1 MPYDRFM
8 SGSDETRL
16 AVAASFIV
24 RDFLCVKPGEQLVI
38 TADTATDPKAVQAL
52 LEAAKVAKARAAVLT
67 IPQLPFQGALA
78 DPYVAEP
85 LGAAVKSCDVW
96 LDLTFPYL
104 GGSKV
109 HADAM
114 AQKRARCLMFHDL
127 DAGGVARLFAG
138 VEFARLFDLQEAVD
152 GVVNRSVGKT
162 CRVTNGAGTDVSFTI
177 GRPATRKIRR
187 IDQPGTYT
195 PPGSAVIYPE
205 IESVRGTVVVDAA
218 FHEYFTLLRSQIRM
232 QVDGKIREV
241 SGGGTDL
248 KVMDR
253 ALKRAGGG
261 KYGHVIHFSHGF
273 HPAARFHGGSFIE
286 SIRAAG
292 CNAVGLGV
300 PWWEPGGGEN
310 HPDAVVTMQS
320 MWIDG
325 EPIVRDGAMVLP
337 ELAKLESQ
345 LEPAPL

>member
-1 MPYDRFM
+1 M

-16 AVAASFIV
+16 AVAANFIV
-24 RDFLCVKPGEQLVI
+24 REFMGVKDGEQMLI
-38 TADTATDPKAVQAL
+38 TADTASDPRAVQAL
-52 LEAAKVAKARAAVLT
+52 LEAGKVQKARVAVLT

-85 LGAAVKSCDVW
+85 VGAALKSCDVW
-96 LDLTFPYL
+96 LDITFPYL
-104 GGSKV
+104 AGSKV

-114 AQKRARCLMFHDL
+114 ALKRARCLQFHDL
-127 DAGGVARLFAG
+127 DAGGIARLFAG
-138 VEFARLFDLQEAVD
+138 VDFARLFDLQEAMDAMVT
-152 GVVNRSVGKT
+152 GATGKT
-162 CRVTNGAGTDVSFTI
+162 CRVTNAAGTDVTFKI

-205 IESVRGTVVVDAA
+205 IETVRGTVVVDAA
-218 FHEYFTLLRSQIRM
+218 FHEYFTLLRSQITLKVNGPI
-232 QVDGKIREV
+232 QEV
-241 SGGGTDL
+241 TGGGTDL

-261 KYGHVIHFSHGF
+261 KYGSIIHFSHGF

-286 SIRAAG
+286 SIRSPG
-292 CNAVGLGV
+292 SNAIGLGT
-300 PWWEPGGGEN
+300 PWWVPGGGEN
-310 HPDAVVTMQS
+310 HPDGVVTMQS

-325 EPIVRDGAMVLP
+325 QQIVRDGVLAPP
-337 ELAKLESQ
+337 ELAKLESR
-345 LEPAPL
+345 LEPLAV

>member
-1 MPYDRFM
+1 M
-8 SGSDETRL
+8 SGCDQTKL
-16 AVAASFIV
+16 AVAATFIV
-24 RDFLCVKPGEQLVI
+24 RDFMCVKAGEQLLI
-38 TADTATDPKAVQAL
+38 TADTASDPVAVQAL
-52 LEAAKVAKARAAVLT
+52 LEAAKVQKARAAVVT

-78 DPYVAEP
+78 DPYVPEP

-96 LDLTFPYL
+96 LDITFPYL
-104 GGSKV
+104 AGSKV
-109 HADAM
+109 HDEAM
-114 AQKRARCLMFHDL
+114 KQKRARCLMFHDL
-127 DAGGVARLFAG
+127 DGGGIARLFAG
-138 VEFARLFDLQEAVD
+138 VDFERLFDLQEAMD
-152 GVVNRSVGKT
+152 GVVNASTGKT
-162 CRVTNGAGTDVSFTI
+162 CRVTNAAGTDVTFTI

-232 QVDGKIREV
+232 QVDGRIREI

-261 KYGHVIHFSHGF
+261 KYGSIIHFSHGF
-273 HPAARFHGGSFIE
+273 HPAARFHAGSFIE
-286 SIRAAG
+286 SIRAPG
-292 CNAVGLGV
+292 NNAVGLGI

-325 EPIVRDGAMVLP
+325 QQVVRDGAFALP
-337 ELAKLESQ
+337 ELARLEAA
-345 LEPAPL
+345 LEPVAS

>member
-1 MPYDRFM
+1 MT
-8 SGSDETRL
+8 GSDETRL
-16 AVAASFIV
+16 AVAANFIV
-24 RDFLCVKPGEQLVI
+24 RDFMCVKPGESLLI
-38 TADTATDPKAVQAL
+38 TADTASDPLAVQAL

-85 LGAAVKSCDVW
+85 LEAAVKSCDVW
-96 LDLTFPYL
+96 LDITFPYL
-104 GGSKV
+104 AGSKA
-109 HADAM
+109 HDQAM
-114 AQKRARCLMFHDL
+114 KLKRARCLMFHDL
-127 DAGGVARLFAG
+127 DGGGIARIFAG
-138 VEFARLFDLQEAVD
+138 VNFERLFDLQEAVD
-152 GVVNRSVGKT
+152 ALVNRSTGKQ

-177 GRPATRKIRR
+177 GRAATRKIRR
-187 IDQPGTYT
+187 VDKPGTYT

-232 QVDGKIREV
+232 VVDGRIREV
-241 SGGGTDL
+241 AGGGNDL

-261 KYGHVIHFSHGF
+261 QYGSIIHFSHGF

-292 CNAVGLGV
+292 NNAVGLGI

-325 EPIVRDGAMVLP
+325 EPIVREGALVLA
-337 ELAKLESQ
+337 ELAKLEST
-345 LEPAPL
+345 LEPLAA

>member
-1 MPYDRFM
+1 M
-8 SGSDETRL
+8 SGADQTRL

-24 RDFLCVKPGEQLVI
+24 REFLGVKPREQLVI
-38 TADTATDPKAVQAL
+38 TADTASDPLAVQAL
-52 LEAAKVAKARAAVLT
+52 LEAAKLAKARAAVLT

-85 LGAAVKSCDVW
+85 LAAAVKSCDVW
-96 LDLTFPYL
+96 LDITFPYL
-104 GGSKV
+104 AGSKV

-114 AQKRARCLMFHDL
+114 ALKRARCLMFHDL
-127 DAGGVARLFAG
+127 DGGGIARLFAG
-138 VEFARLFDLQEAVD
+138 VDFDKLFDLQEAVD
-152 GVVNRSVGKT
+152 AVVNRSTGKE
-162 CRVTNGAGTDVSFTI
+162 CRVTNAAGTDVSFKI

-187 IDQPGTYT
+187 IDKPGTYT

-232 QVDGKIREV
+232 TVDGRIQEV
-241 SGGGTDL
+241 SGGGTEL

-261 KYGHVIHFSHGF
+261 KYGSIIHFSHGF

-286 SIRAAG
+286 SIRAPG
-292 CNAVGLGV
+292 NNAVGLGI

-320 MWIDG
+320 MWIGG
-325 EPIVRDGAMVLP
+325 EQIVKDGALAP
-337 ELAKLESQ
+337 AELAKLESR
-345 LEPAPL
+345 LEPVGG

>member
-1 MPYDRFM
+1 M
-8 SGSDETRL
+8 SGSDETKL

-24 RDFLCVKPGEQLVI
+24 REFMCVKAGEQMVI
-38 TADTATDPKAVQAL
+38 TADTATDPRAVQAL

-96 LDLTFPYL
+96 LDITFPYL
-104 GGSKV
+104 AGSKV

-114 AQKRARCLMFHDL
+114 EQKRARCLMFHDL
-127 DAGGVARLFAG
+127 DAGGISRLFAG
-138 VEFARLFDLQEAVD
+138 VDFEKLFDLQEAVD
-152 GVVNRSVGKT
+152 AVVNESVGKQ
-162 CRVTNGAGTDVSFTI
+162 CRVTNGAGTDVTFTI
-177 GRPATRKIRR
+177 GRAATRKIRR
-187 IDQPGTYT
+187 IDKPGTYT

-205 IESVRGTVVVDAA
+205 IESVKGTVVVDAA
-218 FHEYFTLLRSQIRM
+218 FHEYFTLLRSQITM
-232 QVDGKIREV
+232 KVDGRIREV

-261 KYGHVIHFSHGF
+261 KYGSIIHFSHGF

-286 SIRAAG
+286 SIRAPG
-292 CNAVGLGV
+292 CNAVGLGI

-320 MWIDG
+320 MWIGG
-325 EPIVRDGAMVLP
+325 EQIVRDGALALP
-337 ELAKLESQ
+337 ELARLESQ
-345 LEPAPL
+345 LEPAAL

>member
-1 MPYDRFM
+1 M

-16 AVAASFIV
+16 AVAASFVV
-24 RDFLCVKPGEQLVI
+24 REFMGVKPGEQLVI
-38 TADTATDPKAVQAL
+38 TADTASDPRAVQAL

-104 GGSKV
+104 AGSKV
-109 HADAM
+109 HDEAM
-114 AQKRARCLMFHDL
+114 KQKRARCLMFNDL
-127 DAGGVARLFAG
+127 DAGGIARLFAG
-138 VEFARLFDLQEAVD
+138 VEFEKLFDLQEAVD
-152 GVVNRSVGKT
+152 ALVNRSVGKT
-162 CRVTNGAGTDVSFTI
+162 CRVTNAAGTDVSFTI
-177 GRPATRKIRR
+177 GRPATKKIRR
-187 IDQPGTYT
+187 IDEPGTYT

-205 IESVRGTVVVDAA
+205 IESVRGTLVVDAA

-232 QVDGKIREV
+232 TVDGKIREV
-241 SGGGTDL
+241 TGGGNDL

-261 KYGHVIHFSHGF
+261 KYGSIIHFSHGF
-273 HPAARFHGGSFIE
+273 HPAARFHGGSFME
-286 SIRAAG
+286 SIRAPG
-292 CNAVGLGV
+292 NNAVGLGI

-320 MWIDG
+320 LWIDR
-325 EPIVRDGAMVLP
+325 EPIVKDGALALP
-337 ELAKLESQ
+337 ELAKLEGQ
-345 LEPAPL
+345 LELAAI

>member
-1 MPYDRFM
+1 M

-24 RDFLCVKPGEQLVI
+24 RDFLCVKAGEQLVI

-52 LEAAKVAKARAAVLT
+52 LEAAKVSKARAAVLT

-114 AQKRARCLMFHDL
+114 ALKRVRCLMFHDL
-127 DAGGVARLFAG
+127 DAGGIARLFAG
-138 VEFARLFDLQEAVD
+138 VEFAKLFDLQEAVD
-152 GVVNRSVGKT
+152 GVVNRSQGKT
-162 CRVTNGAGTDVSFTI
+162 CRVTNAAGTDVSFKI

-241 SGGGTDL
+241 TGGGTDL

-292 CNAVGLGV
+292 CNAIGLGV

-325 EPIVRDGAMVLP
+325 EPIVREGVMVLP

-345 LEPAPL
+345 LEPAAL

>member
-1 MPYDRFM
+1 MT
-8 SGSDETRL
+8 GTDETRL
-16 AVAASFIV
+16 AVAANFIV
-24 RDFLCVKPGEQLVI
+24 RDFMCVKAGEQMVI
-38 TADTATDPKAVQAL
+38 TADTASDPRAVQAL
-52 LEAAKVAKARAAVLT
+52 LEVAKVLKARAAVLT

-96 LDLTFPYL
+96 LDITFPYL
-104 GGSKV
+104 AGSKV
-109 HADAM
+109 HAEAM
-114 AQKRARCLMFHDL
+114 DLKRARCLMFNDL
-127 DAGGVARLFAG
+127 DAGGIGRLFAG
-138 VEFARLFDLQEAVD
+138 VEFEKLFDLQEAMD
-152 GVVNRSVGKT
+152 GVVNKSVGKQ
-162 CRVTNGAGTDVSFTI
+162 CRVTNAAGTDITFTI

-187 IDQPGTYT
+187 IDKPGTYT
-195 PPGSAVIYPE
+195 PPGSAVIYPK
-205 IESVRGTVVVDAA
+205 IETVRGTVVVDAA

-232 QVDGKIREV
+232 KVDGKIQEV

-261 KYGHVIHFSHGF
+261 KYGSIIHFSHGF

-286 SIRAAG
+286 SIRAPG
-292 CNAVGLGV
+292 SNAVGLGI

-325 EPIVRDGAMVLP
+325 QQIVRDGAFALP
-337 ELAKLESQ
+337 ELAKLESV
-345 LEPAPL
+345 LEPIAA

>member
-1 MPYDRFM
+1 M
-8 SGSDETRL
+8 
-16 AVAASFIV
+16 
-24 RDFLCVKPGEQLVI
+24 KPGEQLVI

-52 LEAAKVAKARAAVLT
+52 LEAAKVAKARVAVLT

-109 HADAM
+109 HADTM

-127 DAGGVARLFAG
+127 DAGGIARLFAG
-138 VEFARLFDLQEAVD
+138 VEFARLFDLQEALD
-152 GVVNRSVGKT
+152 GVVNRSLGKD
-162 CRVTNGAGTDVSFTI
+162 CRVTNAAGTDVSFKI

-232 QVDGKIREV
+232 LVDGRIREV

-253 ALKRAGGG
+253 ALKRAGSG

-292 CNAVGLGV
+292 CNAIGLGV

-325 EPIVRDGAMVLP
+325 EPIVRDGVMVLP

-345 LEPAPL
+345 LEPAAL

>member
-1 MPYDRFM
+1 M
-8 SGSDETRL
+8 SGCDQTKL
-16 AVAASFIV
+16 AVAATFIV
-24 RDFLCVKPGEQLVI
+24 RDFMCVKAGEQLLI
-38 TADTATDPKAVQAL
+38 TADTASDPVAVQAL
-52 LEAAKVAKARAAVLT
+52 LEAAKVKKARAAVVT

-78 DPYVAEP
+78 DPYVPEP

-96 LDLTFPYL
+96 LDITFPYL
-104 GGSKV
+104 AGSKV
-109 HADAM
+109 HDEAM
-114 AQKRARCLMFHDL
+114 KQERARCLMFHDL
-127 DAGGVARLFAG
+127 DGGGIARLFAG
-138 VEFARLFDLQEAVD
+138 VDFERLFDLQEAMD
-152 GVVNRSVGKT
+152 GVVNASTGKT
-162 CRVTNGAGTDVSFTI
+162 CRVTNAAGTDVTFTI

-232 QVDGKIREV
+232 QVDGRIREI

-261 KYGHVIHFSHGF
+261 KYGSIIHFSHGF
-273 HPAARFHGGSFIE
+273 HPAARFHAGSFIE
-286 SIRAAG
+286 SIRAPG
-292 CNAVGLGV
+292 NNAVGLGI

-325 EPIVRDGAMVLP
+325 QQVVRDGAFALP
-337 ELAKLESQ
+337 ELARLEAA
-345 LEPAPL
+345 LEPVAS

>member
-1 MPYDRFM
+1 M
-8 SGSDETRL
+8 SRSDETRL
-16 AVAASFIV
+16 AVAAEFIV
-24 RDFLCVKPGEQLVI
+24 REFMCTKRGEQLVI
-38 TADTATDPKAVQAL
+38 TADTATDPRAVQAL
-52 LEAAKVAKARAAVLT
+52 LEAAKLAGARAAVLT
-67 IPQLPFQGALA
+67 IPQLPYQGALA

-96 LDLTFPYL
+96 LDITFPYL
-104 GGSKV
+104 AGSKV

-114 AQKRARCLMFHDL
+114 AHKRARCLMFHDL
-127 DAGGVARLFAG
+127 DAGGIARLFAG
-138 VEFARLFDLQEAVD
+138 VSFDQLFDLQQAVD
-152 GVVNRSVGKT
+152 GVVNRSVGRT
-162 CRVTNGAGTDVSFTI
+162 CRVTNDAGTDVSFTI

-205 IESVRGTVVVDAA
+205 IESVRGRIFVDAT
-218 FHEYFTLLRSQIRM
+218 FHEYFTLLQSRIQIDVDGQIR
-232 QVDGKIREV
+232 KV
-241 SGGGTDL
+241 SGGGNEL
-248 KVMDR
+248 RVLDR

-261 KYGHVIHFSHGF
+261 KYGSIIHFSHGF

-292 CNAVGLGV
+292 NNAIGMGV

-310 HPDAVVTMQS
+310 HPDGVVTMQS

-325 EPIVRDGAMVLP
+325 EPIVAGGALVLP
-337 ELAKLESQ
+337 ELARLEAV
-345 LEPAPL
+345 LEPLAA

>member
-1 MPYDRFM
+1 M

-16 AVAASFIV
+16 AVAAAFIV
-24 RDFLCVKPGEQLVI
+24 RDFMCVKAGEQMVI
-38 TADTATDPKAVQAL
+38 TADTASDPRAVQAL
-52 LEAAKVAKARAAVLT
+52 LEAAKVCKARAAVLT

-96 LDLTFPYL
+96 LDITFPYL
-104 GGSKV
+104 AGSAV
-109 HADAM
+109 HAEAM
-114 AQKRARCLMFHDL
+114 KLKRARCLMFHDL
-127 DAGGVARLFAG
+127 DAGGIARLFAG
-138 VEFARLFDLQEAVD
+138 VDFAKLFDLQEAVD
-152 GVVNRSVGKT
+152 GVVNRSLGKT
-162 CRVTNGAGTDVSFTI
+162 CRVTNAAGTDVSFTI
-177 GRPATRKIRR
+177 GRAATRKIRR
-187 IDQPGTYT
+187 VDQPGTYT

-241 SGGGTDL
+241 TGGGTDL

-292 CNAVGLGV
+292 CNAIGLGI

-325 EPIVRDGAMVLP
+325 EPIVRDGAFVLAD
-337 ELAKLESQ
+337 LARLESQ
-345 LEPAPL
+345 LEPAAF

>member
-1 MPYDRFM
+1 M

-16 AVAASFIV
+16 AVAANFIV
-24 RDFLCVKPGEQLVI
+24 RDFMCVKANEQMVI
-38 TADTATDPKAVQAL
+38 TADTASDVRAVQAL
-52 LEAAKVAKARAAVLT
+52 LEAAKVLKASVAVLT

-96 LDLTFPYL
+96 LDITFPYL
-104 GGSKV
+104 AGAKV
-109 HADAM
+109 HDEAM
-114 AQKRARCLMFHDL
+114 KLKRARCLMFNDL
-127 DAGGVARLFAG
+127 DAGGIARLFAG
-138 VEFARLFDLQEAVD
+138 VDFEKLFDLQEALD
-152 GVVNRSVGKT
+152 GVVNRSMGKQ
-162 CRVTNGAGTDVSFTI
+162 CRVTNAAGTDVTFTI

-187 IDQPGTYT
+187 IDRPGTYT

-205 IESVRGTVVVDAA
+205 IDSVRGTVVVDAA

-232 QVDGKIREV
+232 KVDGRIQEI

-261 KYGHVIHFSHGF
+261 KYGSIIHFSHGF

-286 SIRAAG
+286 SIRAPG
-292 CNAVGLGV
+292 SNAVGLGI

-325 EPIVRDGAMVLP
+325 EQIVSDGALALP
-337 ELAKLESQ
+337 ELAKLEAR
-345 LEPAPL
+345 LEPFPL

>member
-1 MPYDRFM
+1 M

-16 AVAASFIV
+16 AVAANFIV
-24 RDFLCVKPGEQLVI
+24 REFMSVKPGEQLVI
-38 TADTATDPKAVQAL
+38 TTDTASDPRAVQAL
-52 LEAAKVAKARAAVLT
+52 LEAAKLAKARAAVLT

-96 LDLTFPYL
+96 LDITFPYL
-104 GGSKV
+104 AGSKV
-109 HADAM
+109 HDEAM
-114 AQKRARCLMFHDL
+114 KQKRARCLMFHDL

-138 VEFARLFDLQEAVD
+138 VEFDRLFDLQEAVD

-162 CRVTNGAGTDVSFTI
+162 CRVTNAAGTDVSFKI

-187 IDQPGTYT
+187 INQPGTYT

-232 QVDGKIREV
+232 KIDGRIQEI
-241 SGGGTDL
+241 SGGGNDL

-261 KYGHVIHFSHGF
+261 KYGSVIHFSHGF

-286 SIRAAG
+286 SIRAPGNDAI
-292 CNAVGLGV
+292 GLGI

-325 EPIVRDGAMVLP
+325 EQIVKDGALAPP
-337 ELAKLESQ
+337 ELARLEAE
-345 LEPAPL
+345 LEPAAI